1 MMAVEHFSKE
11 KEVLKEQ
18 EEAMT
23 KMINERFK
31 ILTDNVSK
39 ETMVRLEA
47 HKQLEDALGSDVP
60 SLQSQIKQ
68 LSSLR

>member
-1 MMAVEHFSKE
+1 
-11 KEVLKEQ
+11 
-18 EEAMT
+18 MT
-23 KMINERFK
+23 KMINERFQ

-60 SLQSQIKQ
+60 SL
-68 LSSLR
+68 